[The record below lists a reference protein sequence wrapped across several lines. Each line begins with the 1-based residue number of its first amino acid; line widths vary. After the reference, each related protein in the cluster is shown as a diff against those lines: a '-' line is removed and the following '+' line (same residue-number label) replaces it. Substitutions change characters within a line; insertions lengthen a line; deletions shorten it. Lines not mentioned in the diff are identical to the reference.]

1 MIKAF
6 AAAFRTP
13 DLRNKLLFTMFIMVL
28 YRLGSFIPSPFV
40 SLSNVRQC
48 VATQG
53 GSNDLVSMMNLFS
66 GGAMLQ
72 LSIFAL
78 GIMPYITASIIVQ
91 LLRVVIPRFQELHK
105 EGQTGQAKLTEYTR
119 YLTIGLALLQ
129 SSVVVSTANYTIF
142 GGCQLDVI
150 PDATWWTYTLTIL
163 AMTAGTGLIM
173 WMAELITERGV
184 GNGMSI
190 LIFTGICAG
199 FPGLMG
205 GILQTHGWSTVIL
218 VTAVFLL
225 ITLVVTFVEQ
235 SQRRIPVQYAK
246 RVIGRRTYGGSTTYL
261 PIKVNMANVIPV
273 IFASSI
279 LMLPTMIATF
289 GNPES
294 GWVQWIQRNF
304 SQSGWAYILTYALLT
319 FFFTFFY
326 TSIAFDTE
334 EVADNMKRYGGFIPG
349 VRAGRPTAEYL
360 HFVSNRLTWVGATYL
375 TIVALIPILLFS
387 ALGIQRSGFGGTSI
401 MILVGVGLQTVKD
414 INAQLQQ
421 RHYEGFLSGN
431 NARK

>member
-13 DLRNKLLFTMFIMVL
+13 DLRRKLLFTMMIMVI
-28 YRLGSFIPSPFV
+28 YRLGSFIPAPFV
-40 SLSNVRQC
+40 SLSNIREC
-48 VATQG
+48 TTQQSG
-53 GSNDLVSMMNLFS
+53 AQDLIDMLNLFS
-66 GGAMLQ
+66 GGAMMQ
-72 LSIFAL
+72 LSVFAL

-105 EGQTGQAKLTEYTR
+105 QGQSGTAKLTEYTR
-119 YLTIGLALLQ
+119 YLTIGLGLLQ
-129 SSVVVSTANYTIF
+129 SSVVVATANFTLF
-142 GGCQLDVI
+142 AGCKEPVI
-150 PDATWWTYTLTIL
+150 PNATWWTYTMTIL

-199 FPGLMG
+199 FPSMMG
-205 GILQTHGWSTVIL
+205 QIYAGHGVGTLLIVI
-218 VTAVFLL
+218 AVFAL

-261 PIKVNMANVIPV
+261 PIKINMANVIPV

-279 LMLPTMIATF
+279 LMLPTMISTF
-289 GNPES
+289 GNQNS
-294 GWVQWIQRNF
+294 SWVVWIQRNF
-304 SQSGWAYILTYALLT
+304 QHNGWAYILTYALLT
-319 FFFTFFY
+319 FAFTFFY
-326 TSIAFDTE
+326 TSIAFDTD
-334 EVADNMKRYGGFIPG
+334 EVADNMKKYGGFIPN
-349 VRAGRPTAEYL
+349 VRAGKPTADYL

-375 TIVALIPILLFS
+375 TIVALIPLLLFS
-387 ALGIQRSGFGGTSI
+387 ALGIVQSGFGGTSI

-421 RHYEGFLSGN
+421 RHYEGFLGGI
-431 NARK
+431 R